1 MGMNAKLHRN
11 NYTYLGQTRLLSV
24 RPDTSNST
32 DPRSGAGKEGTS
44 QERRTQGSSPQQ
56 GQAPRGRGRRHP
68 QGLHQSRTVGA
79 GHPLPCHDLQFPIV
93 TNPAVP
99 FRALLSLRCPATTHL
114 VATRPAAVVPFS
126 LTTRRASVATQGAVA
141 PAPSHDTQRPVATG
155 QFRPSEP
162 CGDRSRGCRPPP
174 SRRFPDHPRRSRPS
188 SHLSSPSAASRAPP
202 SRPTASSASA
212 GARQNRPGW
221 KQRRRLT
228 PLRKRSR
235 LETPPLRHRSASDP
249 QHRLSVPGVPG
260 PVPPPPPPGDTPPHT
275 PSATCPLTAPPWV
288 CGTGALPPPGPALPE
303 PLRRERDVEGRG
315 TNLGRGGS
323 PVLLPPPP
331 PP

>member
-79 GHPLPCHDLQFPIV
+79 GHPLHCHDLQFPIV

-174 SRRFPDHPRRSRPS
+174 SRRSPTTPAGPGPAPTFLHLQLHLGLLHP
-188 SHLSSPSAASRAPP
+188 APP
-202 SRPTASSASA
+202 PLPLPPAPAKTAPAGNSGGASPRSANA
-212 GARQNRPGW
+212 PGW
-221 KQRRRLT
+221 KHRPYAT
-228 PLRKRSR
+228 I
-235 LETPPLRHRSASDP
+235 PP
-249 QHRLSVPGVPG
+249 Q
-260 PVPPPPPPGDTPPHT
+260 T
-275 PSATCPLTAPPWV
+275 PS
-288 CGTGALPPPGPALPE
+288 TG
-303 PLRRERDVEGRG
+303 
-315 TNLGRGGS
+315 
-323 PVLLPPPP
+323 
-331 PP
+331 

>member
-1 MGMNAKLHRN
+1 MNAKLHRN

-126 LTTRRASVATQGAVA
+126 LTTRRAAVA

-260 PVPPPPPPGDTPPHT
+260 PVPPPPPGTPPHT
-275 PSATCPLTAPPWV
+275 HHRPLVPSQPLRGCV
-288 CGTGALPPPGPALPE
+288 GPE
-303 PLRRERDVEGRG
+303 PSHPQDLRCRSRS
-315 TNLGRGGS
+315 GGS
-323 PVLLPPPP
+323 GTSRDEGQIWGEGARPSSFPPPP
-331 PP
+331 P